1 MKTYSQEELNNIIEL
16 NRLYTIGDPKGK
28 KANLRD
34 VYLRGADLRWANLV
48 EADTATTDEE
58 ISLGYRVKEELDIL
72 EKDLEDKHRDILL
85 KDINNNT
92 TIV

>member
-34 VYLRGADLRWANLV
+34 VYLR
-48 EADTATTDEE
+48 
-58 ISLGYRVKEELDIL
+58 Y
-72 EKDLEDKHRDILL
+72 
-85 KDINNNT
+85 
-92 TIV
+92 